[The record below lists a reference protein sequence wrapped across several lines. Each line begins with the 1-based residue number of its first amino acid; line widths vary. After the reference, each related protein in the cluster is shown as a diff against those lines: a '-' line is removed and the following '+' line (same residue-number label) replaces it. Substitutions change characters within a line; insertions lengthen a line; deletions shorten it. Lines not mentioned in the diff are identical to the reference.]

1 MTQVQEN
8 QKKSDQDK
16 KNSGALNTE
25 EILSLLSKT
34 SQDFKK
40 ESEITENVSYLFNKK
55 TPKDMALSNSQ
66 NAMEIKETDN
76 VGEEI
81 KKDELK
87 EEKSEEIIEE
97 KKVTETEAKKMAN
110 ALAKEYY
117 SKGYNLGVK
126 KVKEELEKGEKALA
140 INFKNLADNI
150 FSITPDFV
158 KQINDQINVN
168 LKKISR
174 QMLGYEIDTRT
185 EKFFEKISELT
196 NLFENSIKKVK
207 ILLNNEDFKSISKYL
222 DEQKINI
229 DQKLEIDNDL
239 DRGDLKIKSG
249 SIEVANILSKKTKFV
264 QSTNIDEDLQ
274 NLRNEIENNTNKNQE
289 NKNTETVINND
300 KSDNSEK

>member
-87 EEKSEEIIEE
+87 EEKNEEIIEE

-196 NLFENSIKKVK
+196 NLFENS
-207 ILLNNEDFKSISKYL
+207 
-222 DEQKINI
+222 
-229 DQKLEIDNDL
+229 
-239 DRGDLKIKSG
+239 
-249 SIEVANILSKKTKFV
+249 LSK
-264 QSTNIDEDLQ
+264 
-274 NLRNEIENNTNKNQE
+274 
-289 NKNTETVINND
+289 
-300 KSDNSEK
+300 

>member
-34 SQDFKK
+34 SQEFKK

-87 EEKSEEIIEE
+87 EEKNEEIIEE

-117 SKGYNLGVK
+117 TKGYNLGVK

-196 NLFENSIKKVK
+196 NLFENSIKEVK

-239 DRGDLKIKSG
+239 DRGDLKLKSG

-300 KSDNSEK
+300 KSANSEK

>member
-34 SQDFKK
+34 SQEFKK

-87 EEKSEEIIEE
+87 EEKNEEIIEE

-196 NLFENSIKKVK
+196 NLFENSIKEVK